1 MLLSRKDRYNDLI
14 SVNIELAPVV
24 CGLSLALLS
33 VYDILVIS
41 SFHGFM

>member
-24 CGLSLALLS
+24 RRGLRAMD
-33 VYDILVIS
+33 V
-41 SFHGFM
+41 